1 MPPQDQASVKD
12 ANLGDEVTGGESD
25 DAEEIGVDLMLVL
38 VQHSV
43 GGAEAGATRGRRSSG
58 WSISCHWTAK
68 ASTEAPDL
76 EIRTRRGSSSGCVG
90 EKLSLDTEERR
101 GYLS

>member
-1 MPPQDQASVKD
+1 MGCDHKGSSSGRIGEKLSLD
-12 ANLGDEVTGGESD
+12 NEERRVTGGESD

-76 EIRTRRGSSSGCVG
+76 EIRTRRSRQ
-90 EKLSLDTEERR
+90 T
-101 GYLS
+101 